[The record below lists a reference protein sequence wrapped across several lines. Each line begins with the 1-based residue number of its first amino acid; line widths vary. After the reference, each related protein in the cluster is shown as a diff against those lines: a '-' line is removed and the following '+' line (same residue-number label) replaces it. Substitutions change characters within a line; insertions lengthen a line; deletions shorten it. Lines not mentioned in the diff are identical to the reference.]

1 MPSPMSIHDDEA
13 MAQRERRARYQAELN
28 ARKALPHALR
38 RLLVYLENT
47 VRLGDCVDVPRLGV
61 TLAYVLTETTTRC
74 AVVHET
80 PPSRSRSLCNLP
92 VVALCVATASKPNGM
107 AVNPMLAPATWLH
120 ERNVTQADCVF
131 TSQAYTFWM
140 YSVPKRS
147 FVTSRT

>member
-1 MPSPMSIHDDEA
+1 MQSNDTIHDDRA
-13 MAQRERRARYQAELN
+13 MEE
-28 ARKALPHALR
+28 RKARVRYESELTMRRGLPHALR

-120 ERNVTQADCVF
+120 ERNITQADCVF

-147 FVTSRT
+147 FATSRT